1 MMGCLEGTTMSD
13 NSLITGRLIA
23 AARVLTGVSQADLAK
38 ASGTSIPTLTQ
49 MEASRSAPLQSECD
63 AEAVSRALE
72 NFGAMFIPESDGMGA
87 GVRLKFL
94 RQDVKQIG
102 RLAACRT

>member
-1 MMGCLEGTTMSD
+1 MGDKFLV
-13 NSLITGRLIA
+13 TGRLIA
-23 AARVLTGVSQADLAK
+23 AARVLTGISRSELADVSGIAIQ
-38 ASGTSIPTLTQ
+38 TLTQ
-49 MEASRSAPLQSECD
+49 IEASGSAPLQSEPD

-72 NFGAMFIPESDGMGA
+72 NFGAIFIPEGNGMGA

-102 RLAACRT
+102 RLENEGGIVKDDDVP

>member
-1 MMGCLEGTTMSD
+1 MGDKFLV
-13 NSLITGRLIA
+13 TGRLIA
-23 AARVLTGVSQADLAK
+23 AARVLTGVSRSELADV
-38 ASGTSIPTLTQ
+38 SGIAIQTLTQ
-49 MEASRSAPLQSECD
+49 IEASGSALLQSESD

-72 NFGAMFIPESDGMGA
+72 NFGAMFIPEGNGMGA

-102 RLAACRT
+102 RLENEGGIVKDDDVP

>member
-1 MMGCLEGTTMSD
+1 MGDKFLV
-13 NSLITGRLIA
+13 TGRLIA
-23 AARVLTGVSQADLAK
+23 AARVLTGISRSELADVSGIAIQ
-38 ASGTSIPTLTQ
+38 TLTQ
-49 MEASRSAPLQSECD
+49 IEASGSALLQSESD

-72 NFGAMFIPESDGMGA
+72 NFGAMFIPEGNGMGA

-102 RLAACRT
+102 RLENEGGIVKDDDVP